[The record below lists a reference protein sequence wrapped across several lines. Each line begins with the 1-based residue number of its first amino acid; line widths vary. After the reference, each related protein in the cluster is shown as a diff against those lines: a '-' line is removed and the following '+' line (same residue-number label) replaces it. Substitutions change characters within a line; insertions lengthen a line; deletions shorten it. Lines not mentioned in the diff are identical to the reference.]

1 MNKISRLLA
10 FSAGL
15 LISFSSFSQ
24 ELTILDQVTQE
35 YVPGAKIYSINPKL
49 QVLANG
55 QGKFDISL
63 FVACDSIYVSYSS
76 YETLRFIVA
85 ELKNVTEIELA
96 DKALSVS
103 EMIVTANRWE
113 QDKAKVPNRIAK
125 LNMKD
130 AELLGPQ
137 TTADLLE
144 TSGYVFV
151 QKSQLAGGS
160 PQLRGFGTNRVMI
173 TVDGVRMNNAIFRSG
188 NLQNV
193 LSLDVNSLESA
204 EVLFGPGAVLYGSDA
219 IGGVMDFRSK
229 NARLATDTIHLLSK
243 LNLFTR
249 YSTASNESTTHLD
262 FNYGKNKW
270 GFMTAVTFSNFGD
283 LRAGSYGNTSFG

>member
-1 MNKISRLLA
+1 LAISLPC
-10 FSAGL
+10 FN
-15 LISFSSFSQ
+15 SFSQ
-24 ELTILDQVTQE
+24 EITILDKVTQV
-35 YVPGAKIYSINPKL
+35 YIPGVKVYATNPKVQTL
-49 QVLANG
+49 SDG
-55 QGKFDISL
+55 QGKFNLEL
-63 FVACDSIYVSYSS
+63 FSECDSVYVSYTS
-76 YETLRFIVA
+76 YETQELSVF
-85 ELKNVTEIELA
+85 ELKGVAQIELT
-96 DKALSVS
+96 DQALSVS

-188 NLQNV
+188 NLQMY
-193 LSLDVNSLESA
+193 
-204 EVLFGPGAVLYGSDA
+204 FP
-219 IGGVMDFRSK
+219 
-229 NARLATDTIHLLSK
+229 
-243 LNLFTR
+243 
-249 YSTASNESTTHLD
+249 
-262 FNYGKNKW
+262 
-270 GFMTAVTFSNFGD
+270 
-283 LRAGSYGNTSFG
+283 

>member
-1 MNKISRLLA
+1 MAISLPC
-10 FSAGL
+10 FN
-15 LISFSSFSQ
+15 SFSQ
-24 ELTILDQVTQE
+24 EITILDKVTQV
-35 YVPGAKIYSINPKL
+35 YIPGVKVYATNPKVQTL
-49 QVLANG
+49 SDG
-55 QGKFDISL
+55 QGKFNLEL
-63 FVACDSIYVSYSS
+63 FSECDSVYVSYTS
-76 YETLRFIVA
+76 YETQELSVF
-85 ELKNVTEIELA
+85 ELKGVAQIELT
-96 DKALSVS
+96 DQALSVS

-193 LSLDVNSLESA
+193 LSLDANSLESA
-204 EVLFGPGAVLYGSDA
+204 EVLFGPGAVMYGSDA

-229 NARLATDTIHLLSK
+229 KAQLITDSTRLRSK
-243 LNLFTR
+243 FNVFSR
-249 YSTASNESTTHLD
+249 YSTASN
-262 FNYGKNKW
+262 
-270 GFMTAVTFSNFGD
+270 
-283 LRAGSYGNTSFG
+283 